1 MAWNCLQEIKALI
14 HSMRFLSPVVA
25 LYLYR
30 PIIRHCMEYCC
41 HIWTGAPNYYLELL
55 NKLQKCIFRT
65 VCPSLPPSLEHLA
78 HSWNVANLS
87 FFYRYYFG
95 RLLSELA
102 QLVLL
107 LYSRGRSTRYSGG
120 LYDFSVTIPRCYKG
134 VYINS
139 FFSCTA
145 RLWNFLP
152 IDCFPFT
159 SHLSYFMSKI
169 NRHLLTL
176 GSLLKISGMLFFL
189 LLFLVTPCLV
199 VAVQSC
205 MKWIPINPFQA
216 NFPILYPL
224 KTPENQRFSSGF
236 RVYKMETLTQNRLK

>member
-145 RLWNFLP
+145 RLWNSLP

-169 NRHLLTL
+169 NRPLLTL
-176 GSLLKISGMLFFL
+176 GSLLKISGML
-189 LLFLVTPCLV
+189 
-199 VAVQSC
+199 SC
-205 MKWIPINPFQA
+205 FPTSFSCNSMPRSGCSVLHEVNP
-216 NFPILYPL
+216 N
-224 KTPENQRFSSGF
+224 
-236 RVYKMETLTQNRLK
+236 